1 MALLKLVLPSDSNSD
16 LYPENKIGH
25 YRVRFSQ
32 PVTNGTEI
40 ALTDITYPTNTTSSG
55 FYVTLPGLVNN
66 VYSPAGSSFVRNVVI
81 NNQGQNMMTF
91 NNLFFMPLKK
101 GTDFI
106 REIEVDIIDSSTG
119 KTVDF
124 KDGKLICTFLI
135 SYDICRQK
143 PINRGKL

>member
-32 PVTNGTEI
+32 PVTTGTEI
-40 ALTDITYPTNTTSSG
+40 ALTGITYPTNTTSSG
-55 FYVTLPGLVNN
+55 FYVTLLGLVNN
-66 VYSPAGSSFVRNVVI
+66 VCSPAGSSCVRNVVI
-81 NNQGQNMMTF
+81 NNNGQKMTTMTF
-91 NNLFFMPLKK
+91 NNLFFIPLKK

-135 SYDICRQK
+135 SY
-143 PINRGKL
+143 NL

>member
-1 MALLKLVLPSDSNSD
+1 MALLKLVLPSDSNSV

-32 PVTNGTEI
+32 PVSNGTEI
-40 ALTDITYPTNTTSSG
+40 ALAAITYTTNTTSSG

-66 VYSPAGSSFVRNVVI
+66 VCSPAGSSCVRNVVI
-81 NNQGQNMMTF
+81 SNQNMMTF

-135 SYDICRQK
+135 SYDICGRK
-143 PINRGKL
+143 PINRGEL